1 MSVAAI
7 LFDFDGVMAETLP
20 YHIPAWK
27 RALKDRFDFP
37 FNPMTVKLNEGRPVM
52 GIAKALFE
60 EAGQDYTDEL
70 LATVVEQKNSIF
82 RDTQKSTIYP
92 ENPEIIRLAKN
103 NGLKVGL
110 VTGTKL
116 KNVQALLTPELLK
129 SFDVIIVDGDVERGK
144 PFADPFLA
152 AANRLRLQPEKCLVV
167 ENAPLG
173 IQAAKAAGMFCAA
186 LKTTLSSEHLAAAD
200 VIFENH
206 AEFYKNFRD
215 LILQ

>member
-37 FNPMTVKLNEGRPVM
+37 FHSMTVKLNEGRPVM
-52 GIAKALFE
+52 GIARAVFE
-60 EAGQDYTDEL
+60 DAGRDYTEAL
-70 LATVVEQKNSIF
+70 LAEVVEKKNSIF
-82 RDTQKSTIYP
+82 RATQKATVYP
-92 ENPEIIRLAKN
+92 ENIKIVQLAKS

-116 KNVQALLTPELLK
+116 ENVQALLPEELIE

-144 PFADPFLA
+144 PFADPYLA
-152 AANRLRLQPEKCLVV
+152 AAIRLNLQPEKCIVV

-173 IQAAKAAGMFCAA
+173 IQAAKSAGMFCAA
-186 LKTTLSSEHLAAAD
+186 LKTTLSSEHLSAAD

-215 LILQ
+215 LILH